1 MGLTYGAFE
10 RKLSKDAHGNAHVER
25 SLLHNPVEKGDIM
38 VSEGLLVRLEA
49 KAGKDRE
56 VEEFLRSALSIV
68 QREPATAAWFAIK
81 FGRSEYGIFDVF
93 QDNAGREAHLAG
105 PVARALMERR
115 ELLFEGQPL
124 IQRLTVLAEKL
135 PVIVP
140 IEPVTKGLLLTF
152 KAKSGH
158 ELEVEKFLRDAQP
171 IVQDEPE
178 TTAWF
183 AIRLDSGEY
192 GIFDAFP
199 DGGGRFQHITGH
211 VPREL
216 AKHAFSLLGSFPDME
231 MHNVLAAKLG
241 S

>member
-1 MGLTYGAFE
+1 
-10 RKLSKDAHGNAHVER
+10 
-25 SLLHNPVEKGDIM
+25 M
-38 VSEGLLVRLEA
+38 VREGLLVRLEA
-49 KAGKDRE
+49 KAGNDAL
-56 VEEFLRSALSIV
+56 VEDFLRSALPMV
-68 QREPATAAWFAIK
+68 QREPLTTAWFAIR

-93 QDNAGREAHLAG
+93 PDAAGREAHLAG
-105 PVARALMERR
+105 PFARALMERR
-115 ELLFEGQPL
+115 DQLFTGEPR
-124 IQRLTVLAEKL
+124 IQRLTVLAKKL
-135 PVIVP
+135 PIISLVDQ
-140 IEPVTKGLLLTF
+140 VTKGLLLTF

-158 ELEVEKFLRDAQP
+158 EQEVEKFLIDAQP
-171 IVQDEPE
+171 IVQEEAE

-183 AIRLDSGEY
+183 AIHLDSGEY

-199 DGGGRFQHITGH
+199 DGGGRFKHITGH